1 MLEIINE
8 EAKTEEEAVSKILSN
23 LNCNREDVYLKT
35 EFVEGKLFKG
45 SKYIVSAI
53 KKEEITKMIDK
64 TITELG
70 NLMNIKIDS
79 EVLLKEDVY
88 NITLVSDNNSILIGK
103 DGKTLN
109 SIQTIIRQAIK
120 NKINLGIKINL
131 DVANYKL
138 KRMRNIEREV
148 RTIAEEVSKSKLDA
162 SLDPMNSY
170 ERRLVHSMIDEF
182 KNLTTESVGEGRE
195 RHVIIKYVEK
205 A

>member
-53 KKEEITKMIDK
+53 KKEEINKMIDK